1 MKGNVFSSFAN
12 TIESNQKQIFFFLQK
27 HSIYHFALQNKLSRI
42 GKQYFR
48 LRNINNTNLTFS
60 FEFHFPS
67 RPDFNLILLLPT
79 GKKVAVKLLL
89 KQYIQCTHPLGIISL
104 CFIQSVPRKM
114 LFHKNVTLFT
124 EIAIFPVQAMFRYNV
139 HNFGTKFLF
148 KSFLAEINSLQCQC
162 YMSCQEKPQFM
173 QFFSL
178 SKRCKNTI
186 GSSHYFN

>member
-1 MKGNVFSSFAN
+1 MS
-12 TIESNQKQIFFFLQK
+12 
-27 HSIYHFALQNKLSRI
+27 
-42 GKQYFR
+42 
-48 LRNINNTNLTFS
+48 
-60 FEFHFPS
+60 
-67 RPDFNLILLLPT
+67 
-79 GKKVAVKLLL
+79 AVKLLL

-124 EIAIFPVQAMFRYNV
+124 EIAIFPVQAMFCYNV

-186 GSSHYFN
+186 DITLIKDTLCSLFFYFVCIFILLQYHWSMRVSLLLGEITIVGNNHWEHIPYWECVHMNSQLAFLPTKGNLTWCE